1 MNSIQRGKKE
11 KFCQKRFVDEKIWE
25 VKKKMKMEEKVIEI
39 GKSSARAPKSSLVGT
54 AVLLA
59 LLAVFTA
66 LAVVPIIASAEEEV
80 EVRVNTPAYVEETF
94 TATIGVDN
102 VTDFNSGQFDLSFNS
117 SVVNVT
123 EVREGNIEGEEVAV
137 TWDLFDSDTV
147 RVLVNMPLG
156 VGVTGSGYL
165 AEIEFDVK
173 GGCSE
178 KSTLDLSN
186 GMLVDTEAKEID
198 AEWYGDE
205 VTVLCPVVTVDAPAY
220 VEGTFTSTI
229 RIDNVTDLNSGQFD
243 LSFNSSVVNVTDVRE
258 GEIEGEAVPVFDWS
272 FFDAD
277 TIRVLVKLSGVEG
290 ASGSGYLAEVE
301 FEVKGGCSEKSTL
314 DLSNGM
320 LVDTEAKEI
329 EAEWHD
335 AAVTV
340 VPVFDTGE
348 GTYPSISGTHKG
360 TITPSTDIPVHK
372 MYTYPC
378 IGTGGHS
385 EYVKIWNA
393 TWEGVEAYW
402 DGYTG
407 DWHNIVFSEPFTLKS
422 GETYSYTIITGS
434 YPQIHHTDELE
445 VESGTGT
452 IRCTEF
458 VDINGNVYTEWI
470 PAIKLW

>member
-165 AEIEFDVK
+165 AELEFEVK

-178 KSTLDLSN
+178 ASMLVLSN
-186 GMLVDTEAKEID
+186 GMLVNTEAEKIE
-198 AEWYGDE
+198 AEWYSDE
-205 VTVLCPVVTVDAPAY
+205 VTVFCPVVSVDAPEY
-220 VEGTFTSTI
+220 VEEIFNATI
-229 RIDNVTDLNSGQFD
+229 RIDNVTEFNSGQFD
-243 LSFNSSVVNVTDVRE
+243 LSFDSTVVDVTEVRE
-258 GEIEGEAVPVFDWS
+258 GEIEGEAVSVTWD
-272 FFDAD
+272 FFDSD
-277 TIRVLVKLSGVEG
+277 TVRVLVNMPLGVG
-290 ASGSGYLAEVE
+290 VGGSGYLAELE
-301 FEVKGGCSEKSTL
+301 FEVKGRNGAKSSL
-314 DLSNGM
+314 AFSNCM
-320 LVDTEAKEI
+320 LVNI
-329 EAEWHD
+329 EAEEIDADWHD
-335 AAVTV
+335 AEVTV
-340 VPVFDTGE
+340 LLLVFDTGE
-348 GTYPSISGTHKG
+348 GTYPSIFGTHEG
-360 TITPSTDIPVHK
+360 TITPSKDIPVQK

-378 IGTGGHS
+378 AGTGGHS

-393 TWEGVEAYW
+393 TWEGVEAHW
-402 DGYTG
+402 IGYIG
-407 DWHNIVFSEPFTLKS
+407 DYHNIVFSEPFTLKS
-422 GETYSYTIITGS
+422 GETYNYTIITGS

-445 VESGTGT
+445 VESGTGW
-452 IRCTEF
+452 
-458 VDINGNVYTEWI
+458 NNQMH
-470 PAIKLW
+470 